1 MDFLSNY
8 EDEDEEEETEKKGE
22 FGIPFGLPTKF
33 GGQLAK
39 VKSQIDTFDDNDEI
53 IDHNI
58 IEKETFDNESDAYNI
73 DDDDEIPPSPMEGKI
88 PINDTDSFAVKYK
101 IPVSHQV
108 SLHHPH
114 NTIIYIY
121 RSSLIILT
129 KILQFT

>member
-1 MDFLSNY
+1 MHETNTISMDFLSNY

-39 VKSQIDTFDDNDEI
+39 VKSQIDTFDDEDEI

-58 IEKETFDNESDAYNI
+58 IEKETFDNESDSNN
-73 DDDDEIPPSPMEGKI
+73 DDDHDDEIPSSPVDGKI
-88 PINDTDSFAVKYK
+88 SIDDTDSFAVKHK

-108 SLHHPH
+108 SLHHP
-114 NTIIYIY
+114 Y
-121 RSSLIILT
+121 
-129 KILQFT
+129 